1 METGKLEKTVDAIK
15 AMAHPVRLQ
24 MLYALKSGEWCVCD
38 LQALSK
44 LDMSTV
50 SKHLSVL
57 KRAGLV
63 SVRKDKNWM
72 IYSLARP
79 CVLNFADCMT
89 RELCAVKQEEE

>member
-1 METGKLEKTVDAIK
+1 MDAEKITQTADVIK
-15 AMAHPVRLQ
+15 AMAHPVRLE

-57 KRAGLV
+57 KQAGLV
-63 SVRKDKNWM
+63 TARKDKNWM
-72 IYSLARP
+72 IYALARP
-79 CVLNFADCMT
+79 CVLDFTDCLAGA
-89 RELCAVKQEEE
+89 LCPVQQGE